1 MILITGGTGL
11 SGSYVIPE
19 LQRRTLPVRA
29 CEGVTACTFF
39 SSLDVYGLSSAPLIR
54 VETPLDDTDD
64 DLRPRQGGK
73 RRVAGRPEPHGLHQ
87 SARAPHLQKN

>member
-29 CEGVTACTFF
+29 LARAE
-39 SSLDVYGLSSAPLIR
+39 SAPKLAALG
-54 VETPLDDTDD
+54 VEVTIGDLS
-64 DLRPRQGGK
+64 DLRPRQGGE
-73 RRVAGRPEPHGLHQ
+73 RSVAGRPGPHGLHQ